1 MRFRRYPETTVDTTA
16 ENRVLALLNDA
27 ARILV
32 LTGAGMSTESG
43 IQDFR
48 GPQGLWRTNP
58 ASQRIFDLQAYI
70 EDPAVRLAAWEMRS
84 SSPIRTAEP
93 NPGHKALVDL
103 ADTGR
108 DVLIATQNIDE
119 LHQRA
124 GSESVLEL
132 HGTFWRSRCLDCG
145 DHRSIDEAIAR
156 FESGDKDPHCYHC
169 GGMLRTD
176 TVAFGQ
182 QLDAQIVTSALTAAK
197 NSDLT
202 LAIGT
207 SLAVFPAAGLCDVA
221 VESGADLV
229 IINGEPTNYDSQAS
243 AVLRGAIGEVLPRLI
258 SQVTNS

>member
-1 MRFRRYPETTVDTTA
+1 
-16 ENRVLALLNDA
+16 
-27 ARILV
+27 
-32 LTGAGMSTESG
+32 
-43 IQDFR
+43 
-48 GPQGLWRTNP
+48 
-58 ASQRIFDLQAYI
+58 
-70 EDPAVRLAAWEMRS
+70 
-84 SSPIRTAEP
+84 
-93 NPGHKALVDL
+93 
-103 ADTGR
+103 
-108 DVLIATQNIDE
+108 
-119 LHQRA
+119 
-124 GSESVLEL
+124 
-132 HGTFWRSRCLDCG
+132 
-145 DHRSIDEAIAR
+145 
-156 FESGDKDPHCYHC
+156 
-169 GGMLRTD
+169 MLRTD